1 MIKLSLAKFAKLAG
15 LGALGACLGLL
26 LVYLGLIFFT
36 RPMTGGGIDATNA
49 AVAWIALGG
58 VIVALIVAHVVIA
71 KQLLRLGKGAGIRH
85 PL

>member
-1 MIKLSLAKFAKLAG
+1 MMRLSLAKIAKMAG
-15 LGALGACLGLL
+15 LGAFGACLGLV
-26 LVYLGLIFFT
+26 LVYLALIFFT

-58 VIVALIVAHVVIA
+58 LILALIAAHVVIA

-85 PL
+85 EL